1 MVNCIA
7 SFIVFII
14 IVSAVIRFS
23 DGDDNRPMA
32 MILSAVGI
40 VVVIYL
46 FAALQIA
53 VSG

>member
-23 DGDDNRPMA
+23 DGDDNRPVA

-46 FAALQIA
+46 FAAL
-53 VSG
+53 VSFIEG